1 MIINNKLYDAL
12 RFVAEICLPAI
23 GALLAALGEIWSFRY
38 AEIVATL
45 AAVDTFLGAFVAY
58 SKHKYDKAGGE

>member
-1 MIINNKLYDAL
+1 MIIKNKVYDTL
-12 RFVAEICLPAI
+12 RFIAEICLPAI

-45 AAVDTFLGAFVAY
+45 AAVDTFLGAFVEY
-58 SKHKYDKAGGE
+58 SKYKYDKQGGE